1 LYKKPS
7 IRNLRGKR
15 IDAVLEKVI
24 QMYYNIYQKGAF
36 KMPKK
41 NSSTKAVR
49 SFRLSLECVRQL
61 KDLSG
66 NMGRSEGDVVEV
78 SIDRMYREEIRFG
91 NLMISE
97 GQKPEDNYNIGKQE
111 G

>member
-1 LYKKPS
+1 MANRKTLLCWQVIRLLKSNGYFWLEFTEKRLLY
-7 IRNLRGKR
+7 
-15 IDAVLEKVI
+15 
-24 QMYYNIYQKGAF
+24 Q
-36 KMPKK
+36 

-49 SFRLSLECVRQL
+49 SFRLSIECVRQL

-78 SIDRMYREEIRFG
+78 SIDRMYREEIRFR

-97 GQKPEDNYNIGKQE
+97 GRKSEDNYDIGKK
-111 G
+111 

>member
-1 LYKKPS
+1 
-7 IRNLRGKR
+7 
-15 IDAVLEKVI
+15 
-24 QMYYNIYQKGAF
+24 
-36 KMPKK
+36 MPKK
-41 NSSTKAVR
+41 NSSTKLVH

-78 SIDRMYREEIRFG
+78 SIDRMYREEVRFG
-91 NLMISE
+91 NLMIGE
-97 GQKPEDNYNIGKQE
+97 GQKPEDTYKVVKKE

>member
-1 LYKKPS
+1 
-7 IRNLRGKR
+7 
-15 IDAVLEKVI
+15 
-24 QMYYNIYQKGAF
+24 
-36 KMPKK
+36 MPIK

-49 SFRLSLECVRQL
+49 SFRLSIECVRQL

-66 NMGRSEGDVVEV
+66 NMGRSEGDVVEI

-91 NLMISE
+91 NLMIGE
-97 GQKPEDNYNIGKQE
+97 GQKPEDIYKVGKQE